1 MANRGKLHSRNELER
16 GLNKKNEFPRRPL
29 DAVLEQ
35 EIPKEI
41 KLYHIGCLMKSV
53 VEAPEKVRNTIFLS
67 LHTYIKD
74 YLD

>member
-1 MANRGKLHSRNELER
+1 MNSKIRNDYMANRGKLHSRNELER
-16 GLNKKNEFPRRPL
+16 GLNKKNDFPRRPL

-53 VEAPEKVRNTIFLS
+53 VEAPEKVYKHHFF
-67 LHTYIKD
+67 
-74 YLD
+74 